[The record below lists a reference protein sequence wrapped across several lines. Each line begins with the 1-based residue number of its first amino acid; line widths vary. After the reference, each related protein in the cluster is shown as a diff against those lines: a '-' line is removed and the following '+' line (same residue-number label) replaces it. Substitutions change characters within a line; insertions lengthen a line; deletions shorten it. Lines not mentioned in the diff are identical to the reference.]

1 MLQKYF
7 TITTSPARTVRPMPS
22 TVIVFVIPS
31 GSGEPAVCCCG
42 DDDDDGVVAA
52 DEKSIVLLPS

>member
-31 GSGEPAVCCCG
+31 GSVEPVCVCCCG
-42 DDDDDGVVAA
+42 DDDGVAAA
-52 DEKSIVLLPS
+52 DEKSIVLRPS